1 MASSHPRTLRLVLL
15 ASIALIGIPNLFTPY
30 NSNLQAAVFY
40 GLGLAVVGIAA
51 LALRAYDAAPFWK
64 TAIVMALALPA
75 TAMLRVIVDTA
86 RDPTSHNLW
95 PLELML
101 AAFYGAFCAILGAAI
116 GQLLRRYLA
125 KGA

>member
-1 MASSHPRTLRLVLL
+1 MASSHPRTVRLVLL

-51 LALRAYDAAPFWK
+51 LALRAYDAAPFGK
-64 TAIVMALALPA
+64 TAVVMALALPA
-75 TAMLRVIVDTA
+75 AAMLRVIVDTA

-95 PLELML
+95 PLELVL
-101 AAFYGAFCAILGAAI
+101 ATVYGAFCAILGAVI
-116 GQLLRRYLA
+116 GQLVRRYLA

>member
-40 GLGLAVVGIAA
+40 GLGLAVVGI
-51 LALRAYDAAPFWK
+51 
-64 TAIVMALALPA
+64 VALALPA
-75 TAMLRVIVDTA
+75 AALIRVIVDTA

-95 PLELML
+95 PLELVL

-125 KGA
+125 KGALRSSSRVTPGRKTE